1 MSMKVSTAAV
11 QVLGMVFN
19 HWKEL
24 VNLIKKFL
32 DKNLSGMGA
41 HVEKRQSSKQN
52 LSRLVIGLV
61 SKFNFQKISAL
72 QWRKTV
78 SNASMRVLVKE
89 YHNMN
94 TINVHSLAKNQFKFK
109 KFVDTLIKV
118 SRDLK
123 EPADNFTYL
132 KNRARAVKL
141 ALLMG
146 T

>member
-1 MSMKVSTAAV
+1 M
-11 QVLGMVFN
+11 
-19 HWKEL
+19 
-24 VNLIKKFL
+24 NLIKKFL

-41 HVEKRQSSKQN
+41 HVDKRQSSKQN

-89 YHNMN
+89 YHTMNM
-94 TINVHSLAKNQFKFK
+94 INVHSLVKNWFKFK